1 MNPARSL
8 ITAAVNRAL
17 ANGQHPIVE
26 IPPPSA
32 RFKVVRIGR
41 KSNRR
46 TILERNLTEPE
57 AQRCVARFPDS
68 NRSMVVYF
76 RQ

>member
-1 MNPARSL
+1 MTIAHSL
-8 ITAAVNRAL
+8 ISAAVNRAL
-17 ANGQHPIVE
+17 TNGQQPIVE

-46 TILERNLTEPE
+46 TILERNLTESE

-68 NRSMVVYF
+68 TRSIVCYF